1 MNDEPIYCIGCG
13 AEIQSEDKNAR
24 GYTPKSV
31 VKKGLENNALYCQR
45 CFKLRHYNQLESI
58 ETTEE
63 EFTAILNGI
72 SDTQAL
78 VVNVIDIFDIAG
90 SIIPGIQRIIGN
102 NELIIVAN
110 KVDLLPKEINRNR
123 LKHRIQKILSDQG
136 VHVRDVLFT
145 GAAKNLGVDELYQA
159 IDKARHGRDVYV
171 VGVANVGKSTLINAL
186 IKSRGI
192 QGEVI
197 TTSQYPGTTLDIIE
211 IPFDDESAL
220 IDTPGIIHKGQMTVG
235 MSHKTLKQI
244 LPTSEVRPRIYQLNP
259 EQTLFI
265 GGLAQLDYVSGERQS
280 LTVYASNALNIH
292 RRKLEGADDFYAK
305 HVGELLSPPT
315 KAELTDEIKRNTKHY
330 TIDEPCDIAIS
341 GLGWI
346 KVSQPGQLQVRVP
359 KGVDV
364 FKRAPLI

>member
-1 MNDEPIYCIGCG
+1 MSEEPIYCIGCG
-13 AEIQSEDKNAR
+13 AEIQSENPNQR
-24 GYTPKSV
+24 GYTPHSV
-31 VKKGLENNALYCQR
+31 IKKGLENNALYCQR

-72 SDTQAL
+72 ADTHAL

-102 NELIIVAN
+102 NDLLLVAN

-136 VHVRDVLFT
+136 IHVYDVLFT
-145 GAAKNLGVDELYQA
+145 GAAKNQGIDALYRTIEQ
-159 IDKARHGRDVYV
+159 ARHGRDVYV

-197 TTSQYPGTTLDIIE
+197 TTSQYPGTTLNMIE
-211 IPFDDESAL
+211 IPFDDDTAL
-220 IDTPGIIHKGQMTVG
+220 IDTPGIIHDGQLTVG
-235 MSHKTLKQI
+235 LSHKTLKQI
-244 LPTSEVRPRIYQLNP
+244 LPTTEVRPRIYQLNP
-259 EQTLFI
+259 DQTLFI
-265 GGLAQLDYVSGERQS
+265 GGLVQVDYVSGPRQGIV
-280 LTVYASNALNIH
+280 VYASNQLNIH
-292 RRKLEGADDFYAK
+292 RRKFAGADAFYEK

-315 KAELTDEIKRNTKHY
+315 AKEMEASPKRITKHY
-330 TIDEPCDIAIS
+330 SVDEPCDIAIS

-346 KVSQPGQLQVRVP
+346 KVPKAGQVHIHVP